1 MNIKNVGRNQ
11 ALKSE
16 AFRESRHV
24 DPTRVI
30 NFRAHNHASFIFI
43 FQSIGLLC
51 TVSIP
56 IYLKIRIFIR
66 LKKKTEQKKN
76 TLFIP
81 KHEKMEPIERRAH
94 NLRKHD
100 RMSYEPMAASVS
112 IEFTR
117 FVQRL
122 ETLFIKGQRGVQGLF
137 LFIRW
142 LNW

>member
-1 MNIKNVGRNQ
+1 MPEASYPKEIDISKINRKIPAPKEAAKKKTIPEMNIKNVGRNQ

-66 LKKKTEQKKN
+66 LKKKQRKRRTRY
-76 TLFIP
+76 LFP
-81 KHEKMEPIERRAH
+81 NM
-94 NLRKHD
+94 RKWN
-100 RMSYEPMAASVS
+100 
-112 IEFTR
+112 
-117 FVQRL
+117 RL
-122 ETLFIKGQRGVQGLF
+122 NEEHTT
-137 LFIRW
+137 
-142 LNW
+142 